1 MSKKKILHIIQS
13 LGNGGCENF
22 LLRTLP
28 LLADK
33 FEHRIVTLRELGEL
47 APRFVEKGISVTTI
61 HHSGFFDISGYR
73 KLLAETK
80 RFNPDTIITY
90 LFHADMIGRLFLQP
104 ALSFRTN
111 RDCPRSVEGMRNPTP
126 IIPFLRTTYNH
137 PKYFIAR
144 LLEKIT
150 KHCVKQYLANSSA
163 VKDFYVKKIGVQP
176 EKITV
181 IPNGIDTEYFDSI
194 LPDPNLRASL
204 GVVPHDF
211 VIICVANFHVNKG
224 HQYLLEAFES
234 LFPKFHHM
242 KLLLVGDGSERKNLE
257 RQINAYQSKHSILFL
272 GHRTEV
278 PQLLKISDC
287 FVLPTLFEGMSNA
300 LIEAMAAGLPVI
312 TTNIP
317 ENRELISHEESGVLI
332 PPRNWKALS
341 TVIEDMVSDVKK
353 RKILAENARSH
364 INRNFSLSHSALK
377 FEKLLITL

>member
-1 MSKKKILHIIQS
+1 MPKKKILHIIQS
-13 LGNGGCENF
+13 LGNGGCENM

-28 LLADK
+28 LLADE

-47 APRFVEKGISVTTI
+47 TPRFVEKGICVTAI

-73 KLLAETK
+73 KLLAETN
-80 RFNPDTIITY
+80 RFNPETIITY

-104 ALSFRTN
+104 TLSFRAK
-111 RDCPRSVEGMRNPTP
+111 PRNPTP

-144 LLEKIT
+144 LFEKIT
-150 KHCVKQYLANSSA
+150 KRCVKQYLANSEA

-181 IPNGIDTEYFDSI
+181 IPSGVDTEYFDSI

-204 GVVPHDF
+204 GVAPHDF

-234 LFPKFHHM
+234 FFPKFHHI
-242 KLLLVGDGSERKNLE
+242 KLLLVGDGAERKKLE
-257 RQINAYQSKHSILFL
+257 KQINSYQSKHAILFL
-272 GHRTEV
+272 GRRTDV

-287 FVLPTLFEGMSNA
+287 FVFPTLFEGMSNA
-300 LIEAMAAGLPVI
+300 LMEAMAAGLPVI
-312 TTNIP
+312 TTDIP
-317 ENRELISHEESGVLI
+317 ENRELVSHKESGVLI
-332 PPRNWKALS
+332 PPRNSEKIADAL
-341 TVIEDMVSDVKK
+341 
-353 RKILAENARSH
+353 R
-364 INRNFSLSHSALK
+364 
-377 FEKLLITL
+377 LLISDPILCSTLGSSAKNFIEKQYSLVSSSKKFSHFLSSL